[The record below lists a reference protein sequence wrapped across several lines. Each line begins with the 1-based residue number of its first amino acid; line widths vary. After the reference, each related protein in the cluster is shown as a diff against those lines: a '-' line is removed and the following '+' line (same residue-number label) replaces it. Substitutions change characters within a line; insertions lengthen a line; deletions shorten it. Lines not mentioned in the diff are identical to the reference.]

1 VDDSRE
7 TLPPQQERYELF
19 SSPVS
24 PRRRKGTLMMDFFYS
39 WTFIGIMAALLVI
52 LIVVWIIIRN
62 KRPE

>member
-1 VDDSRE
+1 
-7 TLPPQQERYELF
+7 
-19 SSPVS
+19 
-24 PRRRKGTLMMDFFYS
+24 MMDFFYS